1 MNIGALIG
9 LLGPVSITV
18 TLIVVGLLSR
28 RLGAQTHIKPYYLG
42 FFAAAILM
50 LISIAARLLDIIFH
64 PESFANSLLW
74 VLLADGLPAAAVTIG
89 VIFAWRYWSW
99 LLAERD

>member
-1 MNIGALIG
+1 
-9 LLGPVSITV
+9 V
-18 TLIVVGLLSR
+18 LIVVGLLSR

-42 FFAAAILM
+42 FFAAAMLM
-50 LISIAARLLDIIFH
+50 VISVAARLFEIGFH
-64 PESFANSLLW
+64 LESSANSLPW
-74 VLLADGLPAAAVTIG
+74 VLLEDGLPALAVTMG